1 MSDTQNA
8 RLLLTE
14 IATELEV
21 EALVEH
27 QEDGGTTWDLFVDDT
42 RLVQIFLD
50 EESGKV
56 TLSTDLGTPA
66 EEDAPSLHRLLLQ
79 YNYLWRETSGTRM
92 ALEEPAGNVVMLYD
106 AYISV
111 LDRQLLRNIIQ
122 NFSAAAGAWSALLSR
137 PASKSSGDDADE
149 LEAAALADPGLFI
162 RV

>member
-1 MSDTQNA
+1 MSDTQTA

-27 QEDGGTTWDLFVDDT
+27 QEEDGLTWDLFVDDT
-42 RLVQIFLD
+42 RLIQIFLE

-66 EEDAPSLHRLLLQ
+66 EESAARLHRLLLQ

-106 AYISV
+106 AMISG

-122 NFSAAAGAWSALLSR
+122 NFSAAAEAWSALLGR
-137 PASKSSGDDADE
+137 QASESSVEDTDDLD
-149 LEAAALADPGLFI
+149 AAVLADPGLFI

>member
-1 MSDTQNA
+1 MSDTQTA

-27 QEDGGTTWDLFVDDT
+27 QEEDGMTWDLFVNDT
-42 RLVQIFLD
+42 RLVQFFLE
-50 EESGKV
+50 EESGKI
-56 TLSTDLGTPA
+56 TLSTDLGTPV
-66 EEDAPSLHRLLLQ
+66 EDGAASLHRLLLQ

-106 AYISV
+106 AYIPL

-122 NFSAAAGAWSALLSR
+122 NFSAAAEAWSALLSR
-137 PASKSSGDDADE
+137 PASESSDEASEE